1 MKKKGVRQ
9 LQGKLLAFVFAF
21 NVLINKTQ
29 LFESPRQPVK
39 RIGNVIYNAKPPKA
53 VEKQTVLIL
62 GIIIFFLKK
71 ICLVLRVP
79 TYINIYVL
87 TQYLQ
92 CLALFFSFPRQ
103 LASFHLCNALYT
115 VYINQLPMPYGLD
128 KKYFADNFVNNR
140 IWYTAM
146 FIYSYDEMNLC

>member
-39 RIGNVIYNAKPPKA
+39 RIDNVIYNAKPPKA

-62 GIIIFFLKK
+62 GIFFFFFFKK
-71 ICLVLRVP
+71 DCLVLRVP

-92 CLALFFSFPRQ
+92 CLALFFFHFHDSWLLFTYVMRCIPYISTSYQCHTDQIKIFCRQ
-103 LASFHLCNALYT
+103 FC
-115 VYINQLPMPYGLD
+115 
-128 KKYFADNFVNNR
+128 
-140 IWYTAM
+140 
-146 FIYSYDEMNLC
+146 